1 MQSKLLRFLQQRSFE
16 RVGGRATIE
25 VDVRVV
31 SATNRDLETAQREGA
46 FREDLYFRL
55 REVALFVPPLRDRED
70 DAALLAR
77 YFVRTEAKAM
87 GVAPRKIGLRA
98 LSAIRAYAWPGNV
111 RELQNRTRRALAL
124 CDRDILQP
132 ADFELPEPA
141 DEGALLPTL
150 REVRQRAERELIQK
164 ALASTNGK
172 VAEAARKLG
181 ISRPTLYEL
190 LHSLD
195 IPLPRS

>member
-1 MQSKLLRFLQQRSFE
+1 
-16 RVGGRATIE
+16 
-25 VDVRVV
+25 
-31 SATNRDLETAQREGA
+31 
-46 FREDLYFRL
+46 
-55 REVALFVPPLRDRED
+55 
-70 DAALLAR
+70 
-77 YFVRTEAKAM
+77 M